1 MPILSY
7 ILIYLL
13 FSGLYNDLG
22 GRLRELNKMLM
33 FVNVIKIISLQI
45 ERYTIYYKTYYHEI

>member
-1 MPILSY
+1 M
-7 ILIYLL
+7 

-45 ERYTIYYKTYYHEI
+45 ERYSIYYQTYYHEI